1 MEYYT
6 VRDDK
11 NDSRE
16 YRLRRYDSIVA
27 FHALK
32 DKKQDMKKKA
42 PKNYYEE
49 SAESLLEDILARRD
63 DSYEI

>member
-1 MEYYT
+1 MEYDT
-6 VRDDK
+6 RGDDSK
-11 NDSRE
+11 E

-32 DKKQDMKKKA
+32 EKKQDMKKA